1 MIFLQY
7 ASNIAIE
14 MINIVN
20 VRYAVK
26 ENVGRCK
33 QSANILGYVSLNN
46 NKSFIVCT
54 NRIILWASQNN
65 LNSAEYIN
73 ETIYHESVHAAQFC
87 RYPNEVTLGIPWA
100 SMPLPPNK
108 AEDVRRSVE
117 SVNPNSGFLSTQ
129 KRIEHEAYYL
139 EDKPAVVKSFLKTYC
154 L

>member
-7 ASNIAIE
+7 ASDIASE

-20 VRYAVK
+20 IRYTVR
-26 ENVGRCK
+26 ENVGECK
-33 QSANILGYVSLNN
+33 KTLNIFGYVSRNN
-46 NKSFIVCT
+46 NNSFVVCT
-54 NRIILWASQNN
+54 NRILLWASQNN
-65 LNSAEYIN
+65 LNSAKYIN

-87 RYPNEVTLGIPWA
+87 RYPNEKTLGIPWA

-117 SVNPNSGFLSTQ
+117 FVNPNSGLLGTI
-129 KRIEHEAYYL
+129 KKAEHEAYYL